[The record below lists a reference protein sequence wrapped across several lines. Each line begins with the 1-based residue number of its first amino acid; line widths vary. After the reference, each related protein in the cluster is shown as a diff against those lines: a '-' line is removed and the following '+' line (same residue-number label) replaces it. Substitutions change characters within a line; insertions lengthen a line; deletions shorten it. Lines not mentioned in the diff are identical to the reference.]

1 MTEQIAEPTLE
12 EILSPIIGNQ
22 RKFLLFRIADID
34 AAQARVLCNVKT
46 SEYNHW
52 FDNTDENQDFIRINR
67 QRVALTKHYK
77 KEAIKLLRKSN
88 QIAAILMEEKMID
101 VMTKELSSRCYDLI
115 KTPIAKDVYSKLVTD
130 LDVSAPPVNP
140 WQARLQAIIVN
151 NNNQIPDQH
160 ITPEVINGQHIQAN
174 LGQTAE
180 CTEGELLSEGEQECP
195 ESEEEICS
203 SEIA

>member
-1 MTEQIAEPTLE
+1 MTEQLAEPTLE

-67 QRVALTKHYK
+67 QRVSLTKRYK

-88 QIAAILMEEKMID
+88 QIAAILLEAKMIE
-101 VMTKELSSRCYDLI
+101 VMTRELDRQDYDLV

-151 NNNQIPDQH
+151 NNSQVPDQH
-160 ITPEVINGQHIQAN
+160 ITSEVINGQHIQAN

-180 CTEGELLSEGEQECP
+180 CAEGELLSEGEQGRS
-195 ESEEEICS
+195 ESEEEICPP
-203 SEIA
+203 EAA